1 MYKSGDVIASKAR
14 VPEMDGGRHDRAQL
28 GFILMSTDLAAEQDF
43 FDMAPEGVGVHITR
57 LKTEDYT
64 TKETLARH
72 IDHMAEAAGRL
83 QPDMK
88 PKVISYT
95 CTSGSIVNGEDRVF
109 AEITK
114 GAPWTQPMCL
124 VTGVVDALRELGA
137 QKLVVGTPYLDEINS
152 AEADFLIEKGFDIL
166 DIQGLN
172 LETGLEFGQVTPAYW
187 KKFALEIDHPDAD
200 VIFLSC
206 SGIRALEVVEEI
218 EQAVGKPV
226 VTSNQALFWSC
237 LRRAGI
243 TDQLTGF
250 GQIFQHTGTS
260 LLP

>member
-1 MYKSGDVIASKAR
+1 MYKSGGLIASKPR
-14 VPEMDGGRHDRAQL
+14 TPEMGGGRHHRAQL

-43 FDMAPEGVGVHITR
+43 FDMAPEGVSVHITR

-64 TKETLARH
+64 TTETLARH

-88 PKVISYT
+88 PEVISYT
-95 CTSGSIVNGEDRVF
+95 CTSGSIVNGEERVF
-109 AEITK
+109 AEIAK

-137 QKLVVGTPYLDEINS
+137 KKLVVGTPYLDEINS
-152 AEADFLIEKGFDIL
+152 AEAEFLIEKGFDIL

-226 VTSNQALFWSC
+226 VTSNQAQFWSC

-243 TDQLTGF
+243 SDQLTGF
-250 GQIFQHTGTS
+250 GQLFSHPGAS